1 MKKTISLLLAL
12 AMVFTLAACG
22 KPAAPSETNAPA
34 AAGTPEASEPAE
46 AKDTKKI
53 GVFYYNS
60 TNTAAYPI
68 MEGMIDVIQEHGDE
82 YIYVSADDANDNEQI
97 QQCMDELIARDDI
110 DGIVF
115 SNINDTLLTDS
126 LKTAKEKGIA
136 VASMDILFNDNED
149 DPLLVSQTLDDN
161 YKGGYDCAKAIL
173 EELGGEANIIILG
186 FRGNNACRDRSA
198 GYEDAIKEYPNA
210 KILYELDITTVDD
223 ISNATEDLLTK
234 YPECNAIFGIAD
246 SVAVAGL
253 AACKAQGRDDILICT
268 QDGGSDVQTYIA
280 NGDIFCAACQP
291 LYEMGR
297 NTVDSLYKYWA
308 GEEQEYYYNYDIP
321 IITKENV
328 QATIDQFAG
337 FTYEWLK

>member
-1 MKKTISLLLAL
+1 MKKTICVLLAL
-12 AMVFTLAACG
+12 ILVFAMTACSQSG
-22 KPAAPSETNAPA
+22 SSATTPTA
-34 AAGTPEASEPAE
+34 AATEAAAETSGT
-46 AKDTKKI
+46 TRKI

-68 MEGMIDVIQEHGDE
+68 MEGMIDVIEEHGDE
-82 YIYVSADDANDNEQI
+82 YIYVCADNANDNEQI

-126 LKTAKEKGIA
+126 LKTARDKGIA
-136 VASMDILFNDNED
+136 VASMDILFNDNES
-149 DPLLVSQTLDDN
+149 DPLLISQTLDDN
-161 YKGGYDCAKAIL
+161 YKGGYDCAKAIIEAL
-173 EELGGEANIIILG
+173 DGEANIIILG
-186 FRGNNACRDRSA
+186 YRGNNACRDRSA
-198 GYEDAIKEYPNA
+198 GYDDAVAEFPNS
-210 KILYELDITTVDD
+210 KVLYELDITTVDD
-223 ISNATEDLLTK
+223 ISNATEDLLSK

-253 AACKAQGRDDILICT
+253 AACKAQGRNDILICT
-268 QDGGSDVQTYIA
+268 QDGGSDVQTFIA

-297 NTVDSLYKYWA
+297 NTVDSLYKFWN

-328 QATIDQFAG
+328 QQTIDQFAG
-337 FTYEWLK
+337 FSYDWLK

>member
-1 MKKTISLLLAL
+1 MKKTICALLAL
-12 AMVFTLAACG
+12 VMVFAMTACG
-22 KPAAPSETNAPA
+22 RSGGSASTTA
-34 AAGTPEASEPAE
+34 AAKPDAEGSGTPG
-46 AKDTKKI
+46 KKI

-68 MEGMIDVIQEHGDE
+68 MEGMIDVIKEHGDE
-82 YIYVSADDANDNEQI
+82 YIYVCADDSNDNEQI

-126 LKTAKEKGIA
+126 LKTAKQKGIA
-136 VASMDILFNDNED
+136 VASMDILFNDNES

-161 YKGGYDCAKAIL
+161 YQGGYDCAKAII
-173 EELGGEANIIILG
+173 EALGGEANILILG
-186 FRGNNACRDRSA
+186 YRGNNACRDRSA
-198 GYEDAIKEYPNA
+198 GYDDAVAEYPNS
-210 KILYELDITTVDD
+210 KVLYELDITTVDD
-223 ISNATEDLLTK
+223 ISNATEDLLSK

-253 AACKAQGRDDILICT
+253 AACKAQGRNDILICT
-268 QDGGSDVQTYIA
+268 QDGGSDVQTFIA

-297 NTVDSLYKYWA
+297 NTVDSLYKYWN

-321 IITKENV
+321 IITQENV
-328 QATIDQFAG
+328 QKTIDQFAG